1 MTYKECAEILLNSLQ
16 SDIFTKEECDL
27 IIKNSG
33 AIKGETIATRTW
45 NALFN
50 NSILK
55 DNQDGTFSFA
65 PKKETKETKK
75 TSKSKSNN
83 NSLSIAKDKNQYY
96 AQYVEKAIVA
106 CINNEPI
113 PNNIK
118 NHTFKTW
125 ELDIM
130 NDDAKNIA
138 NHIGGNHAV
147 YVGRQTSNASCDIIV
162 DGKEIEIKYGKSNG
176 TYSNTTMAYFNQF
189 GLKPFKEYMKEY
201 GVLDYLSQFFGNKV
215 YNNDSPVSTK
225 ESHDWRKTHID
236 EYKELKKLE
245 SKAREAYV
253 KDIFQYFMANKDKIK
268 VFGGQML
275 SKEKSGKHI
284 PDLILAYNYDLD
296 SIVEFTK
303 EEILNMS
310 TETFEKKGKFTF
322 SFPNFHVTIAWQN
335 GTGLCNPTVRVFLD

>member
-27 IIKNSG
+27 IIKDSG
-33 AIKGETIATRTW
+33 AIKGETIAARTW

-50 NSILK
+50 NNILK

-65 PKKETKETKK
+65 PKKEK
-75 TSKSKSNN
+75 TVNQKNKSTTQLSISKSHS
-83 NSLSIAKDKNQYY
+83 QYY
-96 AQYVEKAIVA
+96 AQYVEEAIVA
-106 CINNEPI
+106 CINKEPI
-113 PNNIK
+113 PNNVK
-118 NHTFKTW
+118 NYNFDQW

-130 NDDAKNIA
+130 NEDAQNIA
-138 NHIGGNHAV
+138 DHIGGSAAT
-147 YVGRQTSNASCDIIV
+147 YVGRQTSNANCDIIV

-201 GVLDYLSQFFGNKV
+201 GVLKYLSQFFGDSV
-215 YNNDSPVSTK
+215 YDNDSPVSTK
-225 ESHDWRKTHID
+225 ESSDWRKTHIK
-236 EYKELKKLE
+236 EYEELKKLE

-253 KDIFQYFMANKDKIK
+253 EDIFNYFMANTDKIK
-268 VFGGQML
+268 VFGSQML

-296 SIVEFTK
+296 SIIEFTK

-310 TETFEKKGKFTF
+310 VETFVKKGKFTF

-335 GTGLCNPTVRVFLD
+335 GTGLCNPTIRVFLD

>member
-27 IIKNSG
+27 IIKDSG
-33 AIKGETIATRTW
+33 AIKGETIAARTW

-75 TSKSKSNN
+75 TSNSKSNN

-96 AQYVEKAIVA
+96 AQYVEEAIVA

-130 NDDAKNIA
+130 NDDAQNIA
-138 NHIGGNHAV
+138 NHIGGSAAT
-147 YVGRQTSNASCDIIV
+147 YVGRQTSNANCDIIV

-189 GLKPFKEYMKEY
+189 GLKPFKEYM
-201 GVLDYLSQFFGNKV
+201 GF
-215 YNNDSPVSTK
+215 
-225 ESHDWRKTHID
+225 
-236 EYKELKKLE
+236 
-245 SKAREAYV
+245 
-253 KDIFQYFMANKDKIK
+253 
-268 VFGGQML
+268 
-275 SKEKSGKHI
+275 
-284 PDLILAYNYDLD
+284 
-296 SIVEFTK
+296 
-303 EEILNMS
+303 
-310 TETFEKKGKFTF
+310 
-322 SFPNFHVTIAWQN
+322 
-335 GTGLCNPTVRVFLD
+335 